1 VDILIIVII
10 IIIRIPDA
18 PEAPIFLS
26 KTDTTVM
33 IKWSSPPAFNLEI
46 SAYHLQYRIG
56 LRGLWLPSPLTPPIT
71 IPPWSRSI
79 IVPDLEP
86 SQAYQFRL
94 RAENEMG
101 SSKWGGLSKLIMTDL
116 GVPKA
121 LERPTA
127 CQASMISITVFW
139 FVPNPTVFT
148 GASSLFNL
156 SYSGDTKSYEQHPVY
171 AIPLEEC
178 LAEGSILLKRFSAI
192 LMDYNVS
199 MIERKRRKAE
209 FLTINANQSGSQ
221 DESVRT
227 GEDQNG
233 HDIDNCDSEV
243 DDDIFPVP
251 GNELVIVEDQGED
264 HGEDKREESE
274 CKLHPLAIERV
285 MSRLADE
292 IYLFVAYTTSNLAIG
307 CPYRCICICIYVY
320 KYVYKYVYIYIHSY
334 VYVYVHIYICIH
346 ICTYMCMY
354 IQYIVIYTCVYVL
367 IGFKYGPRTA

>member
-1 VDILIIVII
+1 MLVDILIIVIIIIIIVI

-46 SAYHLQYRIG
+46 SAYQLQYRIG
-56 LRGLWLPSPLTPPIT
+56 LRGVWLPSPLSPRIT

-127 CQASMISITVFW
+127 CQASMTSITVFW
-139 FVPNPTVFT
+139 FVPNPAVFT

-156 SYSGDTKSYEQHPVY
+156 CYSGDTKSYEQHPVY
-171 AIPLEEC
+171 GIPLEEC
-178 LAEGSILLKRFSAI
+178 LAEGSILLERFSAI
-192 LMDYNVS
+192 LMGYNLS

-209 FLTINANQSGSQ
+209 LLTVNANQLGSQ

-233 HDIDNCDSEV
+233 HDIKGHDIDNSDSEV

-251 GNELVIVEDQGED
+251 GNELVIVEDQNED
-264 HGEDKREESE
+264 HSEYKREESE

-285 MSRLADE
+285 MSRLTDE
-292 IYLFVAYTTSNLAIG
+292 NYLFVAYTSTNLAIG
-307 CPYRCICICIYVY
+307 CPYRYIYPYIYV
-320 KYVYKYVYIYIHSY
+320 
-334 VYVYVHIYICIH
+334 
-346 ICTYMCMY
+346 
-354 IQYIVIYTCVYVL
+354 
-367 IGFKYGPRTA
+367 